1 MRRSLDRTHYQHIL
15 KAQKVVNLHL
25 SLYSLTTHKVIQ
37 VSARTSVHRRPQS
50 MLASISRIMDPHF
63 ESFSLRKR
71 WAASLL
77 LQDNSTRLHTAQ
89 QSLRFSYC

>member
-37 VSARTSVHRRPQS
+37 VSARTSVHRRPVYV
-50 MLASISRIMDPHF
+50 SIHQQNRGS
-63 ESFSLRKR
+63 SL
-71 WAASLL
+71 
-77 LQDNSTRLHTAQ
+77 
-89 QSLRFSYC
+89 